1 MLVAITNI
9 ALWLFQH
16 PVIDRDNLVRP
27 PRLRHGR
34 PSASSPEPADAGRAG
49 GGEQGHSRGDEP
61 VTRP

>member
-27 PRLRHGR
+27 PRLRPGR
-34 PSASSPEPADAGRAG
+34 PSVLSPEPTAPGHAG
-49 GGEQGHSRGDEP
+49 GGEQGHSEGDEP